1 MTKDEA
7 LKLARDWI
15 AERPA
20 DRPVSAGKMISIIDR
35 ALAQPAQEPPSEWA
49 LIKNILDEHGLQA
62 ISFIADWKAAQPAQE
77 PVAWGYRDRNG
88 AIYDCISPEAHADAE
103 GEYTVPLYTTP
114 QQRPWVG
121 LTGELTRNELLELAN
136 TFYTGGFTEREIAF
150 ARVIEAAIRARGN
163 T

>member
-35 ALAQPAQEPPSEWA
+35 ALAQPEQYTDIVSDGG
-49 LIKNILDEHGLQA
+49 LDPRNK
-62 ISFIADWKAAQPAQE
+62 FDAQPEQE
-77 PVAWGYRDRNG
+77 PVGFAVM
-88 AIYDCISPEAHADAE
+88 E
-103 GEYTVPLYTTP
+103 
-114 QQRPWVG
+114 RPWVG
-121 LTGELTRNELLELAN
+121 LTNE
-136 TFYTGGFTEREIAF
+136 EIENCMCMSIQKTCRA
-150 ARVIEAAIRARGN
+150 IEAKLKEKN